1 MNGVILILLGVV
13 LPFVIMFSG
22 VVTMIKS
29 RNNDTVKGMVIGVAM
44 TFVGGVW
51 LLLFSIFLV
60 HGLMMYSPYFT
71 NDLIIF

>member
-1 MNGVILILLGVV
+1 MNGVLIVFFGVV

-29 RNNDTVKGMVIGVAM
+29 RNNDTVKGMVIGVVMA
-44 TFVGGVW
+44 VIGGLW

-60 HGLMMYSPYFT
+60 HELLMYAPFFT
-71 NDLIIF
+71 NDISIF

>member
-1 MNGVILILLGVV
+1 MSSILIVFLGVV

-29 RNNDTVKGMVIGVAM
+29 RNNDTVKGMVIG
-44 TFVGGVW
+44 GLW

-60 HGLMMYSPYFT
+60 HELMTYAPYFT
-71 NDLIIF
+71 NDLVIF